1 MIADLPENYIYNIF
15 IVLDHRLFFPAT
27 QRNKI
32 YIGDV
37 LSNIPLQKGC
47 VLEIGSGSGE
57 HGVEFQKR
65 FPEIIWQ
72 TSDPVLEHRKSIIS
86 WIDYEKLNTKMPR
99 PLEIDVRKSPWPI
112 PLKLIDDL
120 EVIISINMIHIAPW
134 ECTESFFRESGK
146 LLKYGKF
153 LILYGPFK
161 IEDKHTSKSNELFE
175 KSLKIQNNDWGIRNL
190 EEVNKEAII
199 NGFKQKQ
206 LLQMPANNLMLIYK
220 KASQ

>member
-1 MIADLPENYIYNIF
+1 
-15 IVLDHRLFFPAT
+15 LDSRLFFPAT

-37 LSNIPLQKGC
+37 LTQIPLKKGF

-72 TSDPVLEHRKSIIS
+72 TSDPKLEYRKSIIS
-86 WIDYEKLNTKMPR
+86 WIEHEKLNIKMPE
-99 PLEIDVRKSPWPI
+99 PINIDVTKIPWPI
-112 PLKLIDDL
+112 PVKLVDNL
-120 EVIISINMIHIAPW
+120 QVIISINMIHIAPW
-134 ECTESFFRESGK
+134 ECTKSLFKESGK
-146 LLKYGKF
+146 LLNYGKF

-161 IEDKHTSKSNELFE
+161 IEGKHISKSNEFFD
-175 KSLKIQNNDWGIRNL
+175 KSLKIQNNAWGVRNL

-199 NGFKQKQ
+199 NGFQQKQ
-206 LLQMPANNLMLIYK
+206 LIQMPANNLTLIYRK
-220 KASQ
+220 VSE